1 MVSNAELREEDGHL
15 PVYVTRMPH
24 LVPHLLH
31 HFVFRFVGF
40 LCFVKKKHSN
50 IVQSA
55 VKSFSN
61 KGEFPYVP

>member
-40 LCFVKKKHSN
+40 LCFVKKKALKYCAERSE
-50 IVQSA
+50 IIQQ
-55 VKSFSN
+55 
-61 KGEFPYVP
+61 